1 MKRASSCDEIENVPH
16 VLQQHHTAGLR
27 HRRQPALT
35 PLAHGHCG
43 RPSLL
48 SLPDDCVARI
58 LDSLGVEQLLRVT
71 CVSRTLTELCMS
83 NAAWRRRCALAGLG
97 GDLLA
102 AAQRRAERRAAA
114 RRSGRESGGTGVGAG
129 IPAHGDGAPVA
140 VDAAPL
146 AGGDSVPLSGGGP
159 LRGGGPTTTPAAA
172 AAAQE
177 RRSGSTG
184 AVGAQPPDYR
194 ELYFAACLCDHRQGW
209 RAFAW
214 EARRSRSGRRALLFP
229 ARAREDTD
237 SAVLGRAPLYS
248 LYA

>member
-1 MKRASSCDEIENVPH
+1 MPEENLRTSSPPHTHPMKRASSCDEIENVPH

-140 VDAAPL
+140 PPVAAKVRARVPCAMMLLSWL
-146 AGGDSVPLSGGGP
+146 ASDTGTALSPSTYLQTPGVSAA
-159 LRGGGPTTTPAAA
+159 RGGVVRGVITYAPVFGASLTLRPAACC
-172 AAAQE
+172 
-177 RRSGSTG
+177 R
-184 AVGAQPPDYR
+184 VG
-194 ELYFAACLCDHRQGW
+194 GTK
-209 RAFAW
+209 
-214 EARRSRSGRRALLFP
+214 RSRIR
-229 ARAREDTD
+229 
-237 SAVLGRAPLYS
+237 S
-248 LYA
+248 L